1 LNAQIR
7 VDIFKSIKLFILATK
22 NEEIQIE
29 AVRVL
34 SNLSRHAELCEA
46 FVAEKD
52 FLEALAIVLENTL
65 RELVFYSVGIII
77 NISLHESSRPKILEK
92 DVINKLIDVL
102 KDANMEDM
110 ELAKVAA
117 KALHNLEKEVNFWTD
132 QSVAKL
138 DEIITQLA
146 EELDEILDVATE
158 DEAAEIG

>member
-1 LNAQIR
+1 M
-7 VDIFKSIKLFILATK
+7 
-22 NEEIQIE
+22 
-29 AVRVL
+29 
-34 SNLSRHAELCEA
+34 SNLSRHSDLCEA
-46 FVAEKD
+46 FVSEKD

-65 RELVFYSVGIII
+65 RELVFYSVGIVI
-77 NISLHESSRPKILEK
+77 NISLHEASRPKILEK
-92 DVINKLIDVL
+92 DVIGKLIDVL

-117 KALHNLEKEVNFWTD
+117 KALHNLEKEVDFWTD